1 MKGQGAWGVVKGE
14 RGGPFLVLKER
25 SDCIVK
31 DRTCSFFFSS
41 FLFFCFFCHRK
52 KKQKKTAD
60 AEMNVPSFVEN
71 PERTNDLPSK
81 PGVGQNIAPH
91 TSPIARNVFFVLIS
105 TFPVYSLSFL
115 RKLTS
120 KN

>member
-1 MKGQGAWGVVKGE
+1 MVKGE

-41 FLFFCFFCHRK
+41 FFFFFFFATEK
-52 KKQKKTAD
+52 KTKKTAD